1 MCICVYMLVLYVC
14 VCVCVCLGCQLLFQA
29 VSGLLT
35 RLCSCSGQELSPA
48 ADLILLKRICVFV
61 FVCVGQKRSVQE
73 VALAIERDGWEN
85 VKSCCVHAR
94 VCGTILENRTGSL
107 R

>member
-1 MCICVYMLVLYVC
+1 MCVHAYTFVC
-14 VCVCVCLGCQLLFQA
+14 LFVCLLGCQLLFLA

-61 FVCVGQKRSVQE
+61 RVGGQKRSVQE
-73 VALAIERDGWEN
+73 VALALERDG
-85 VKSCCVHAR
+85 
-94 VCGTILENRTGSL
+94 
-107 R
+107 